1 MISNK
6 KYIILSLELHLFF
19 ARIMKEHSLFLEAG
33 FTPKNSKL
41 AKEANCYKQK
51 FEELLLDAVRL
62 SEGVIREEV
71 LESGEFFTDYTL
83 STERK
88 TEHFTGIK
96 INEKIT
102 MMELRLHCEKH
113 KDIKSGMI
121 KDVKQLNKRAKK
133 LVDGLIDLKMKIL
146 DKVLCCELFTAN
158 YPLLIEHIIR
168 EAKLYRDYIVNLEN
182 NKNIEDIDNK
192 DIKET
197 QLFWDRIMMEHAL
210 FIRGLLDPSEGDLIE
225 TSNKIAKEYEAI
237 IRKTQNMTGETID
250 SITMETLNETVKIR
264 SFKESGTKGIDECE
278 IRSIILPL
286 LADHVLREANH
297 YIRILEKYKSKLK
310 EC

>member
-6 KYIILSLELHLFF
+6 KYVVLSLELHLFF

-33 FTPKNSKL
+33 FTPKDSKL
-41 AKEANCYKQK
+41 AKEADGYKRR
-51 FEELLLDAVRL
+51 FEEVLLEAVKL
-62 SEGVIREEV
+62 SDGIIREEV
-71 LESGEFFTDYTL
+71 LDSGEFFTDYTL

-102 MMELRLHCEKH
+102 MMELRLHCEEH
-113 KDIKSGMI
+113 KYIKSETV
-121 KDVKQLNKRAKK
+121 KDVRQLNKRAKR
-133 LVDGLIDLKMKIL
+133 LVDGLIDLKMRVL
-146 DKVLCCELFTAN
+146 DCVLCCELFTMN

-168 EAKLYRDYIVNLEN
+168 EAKLYRDYIVKLEN
-182 NKNIEDIDNK
+182 NEDVEEIDNR

-210 FIRGLLDPSEGDLIE
+210 FIRGLLDPTENNLID
-225 TSNKIAKEYEAI
+225 TSNEIAKEYDMI
-237 IRKTQNMTGETID
+237 IKKTRRMTDETMSD
-250 SITMETLNETVKIR
+250 VTMETLNETIKIKD
-264 SFKESGTKGIDECE
+264 FKQAGTKGIDECK

-286 LADHVLREANH
+286 LGDHVLREANH
-297 YIRILEKYKSKLK
+297 YIRILEKYKGKME

>member
-6 KYIILSLELHLFF
+6 KYVILSLELHLFF

-41 AKEANCYKQK
+41 AKEADCYKQK
-51 FEELLLDAVRL
+51 FEELLLDVVKL
-62 SEGVIREEV
+62 SDGIIREEV
-71 LESGEFFTDYTL
+71 LDSGEFFTDYTL

-88 TEHFTGIK
+88 TEDFTGIK

-113 KDIKSGMI
+113 KCIKSGMI
-121 KDVKQLNKRAKK
+121 KDVKQLNKKAKK
-133 LVDGLIDLKMKIL
+133 LVEGLIDLKMKVL
-146 DKVLCCELFTAN
+146 DSMLCCELFTTN
-158 YPLLIEHIIR
+158 YPLLIEHILR
-168 EAKLYRDYIVNLEN
+168 EAKLYHDYIVNLEN
-182 NKNIEDIDNK
+182 NKDIEDIDNK
-192 DIKET
+192 DVKET

-210 FIRGLLDPSEGDLIE
+210 FIRGLLDPSENTLIE
-225 TSNKIAKEYEAI
+225 TSNKIAKEYDEI
-237 IRKTQNMTGETID
+237 IKKTQYMSDETIAD
-250 SITMETLNETVKIR
+250 VTMETLNETIKIKD
-264 SFKESGTKGIDECE
+264 FKQAGTKGINECE

-297 YIRILEKYKSKLK
+297 YIRILEKYKRKMK